1 MRKLLLCIRGRFNRS
16 GPPPPSTARPRIFTW
31 PVCWQSAH
39 EFVAGRVRSETGLFN
54 CAHLTLDIANLL
66 GRPLWRLTSG
76 PLDRCR
82 DREDSLQPAAGKV
95 GFMTGELELIED
107 IGSDR
112 FLHLLCDGVEI
123 VARSGKTV
131 EFEPGDLIS
140 LNVAATAW
148 HFFRAGTRVDV

>member
-1 MRKLLLCIRGRFNRS
+1 
-16 GPPPPSTARPRIFTW
+16 
-31 PVCWQSAH
+31 
-39 EFVAGRVRSETGLFN
+39 
-54 CAHLTLDIANLL
+54 
-66 GRPLWRLTSG
+66 
-76 PLDRCR
+76 
-82 DREDSLQPAAGKV
+82 
-95 GFMTGELELIED
+95 MTGELELIED